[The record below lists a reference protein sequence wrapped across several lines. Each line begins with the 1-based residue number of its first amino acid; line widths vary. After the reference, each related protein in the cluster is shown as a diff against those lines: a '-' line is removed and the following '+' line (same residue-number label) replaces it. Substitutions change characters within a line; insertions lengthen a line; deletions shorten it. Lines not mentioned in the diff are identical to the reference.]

1 VKNTFSQSDYDMQYH
16 VFDADELMSDTARI
30 NLKNTAKN
38 TNTSSSGG
46 GSFGIWGLFGLLG
59 LAGYRRVR
67 K

>member
-1 VKNTFSQSDYDMQYH
+1 MQYQ
-16 VFDADELMSDTARI
+16 VFDAEELISEPASIILR
-30 NLKNTAKN
+30 NVAKD